1 MSYITMTCPHCNM
14 HVRYTLV
21 EIARAAL
28 AEPTLADKSTRAIAK
43 LIGVSHS
50 TIYLARRALTDEL
63 LL

>member
-1 MSYITMTCPHCNM
+1 MSYITMTCPHCKM

-43 LIGVSHS
+43 LLGVSHS
-50 TIYLARRALTDEL
+50 TVHRARHTDPL
-63 LL
+63 LD